1 VLVVDDQEETR
12 EMFAWCLRAAG
23 WSVAEAGDGEQAL
36 ALAALFRPHA
46 IVVDLGLPT
55 LDGLEATRRLR
66 QDPATASSLI
76 VVCTAADP
84 KQSEQRA
91 REAGCDAFVSKP
103 FWPDQL
109 QALLEEMLARKVEP
123 LV

>member
-1 VLVVDDQEETR
+1 
-12 EMFAWCLRAAG
+12 MFAWCLRAAG

-36 ALAALFRPHA
+36 AMAPLFQPHA
-46 IVVDLGLPT
+46 IVVDLGLPV
-55 LDGLEATRRLR
+55 LDGLEVTRSLR
-66 QDPATASSLI
+66 GDPATASSLI

-84 KQSEQRA
+84 RESERRA

-109 QALLEEMLARKVEP
+109 QALLEEMLARKGET